1 MFILTISVFLL
12 QFTTTHAHVT
22 CDQCSLIAADIASFA
37 ANNTDIAAAVKLLE
51 TEYCDV
57 KYKSKP
63 IKKLACDAVAKG
75 LGSLVKVSRAPRNM
89 FYDSFVFPSLALYLL
104 LLSVFVSLSLSFSL
118 SSSDTFEY
126 IHVNVRAIICS
137 IYFSTSL
144 LI

>member
-89 FYDSFVFPSLALYLL
+89 FYDSFVFPSLAL
-104 LLSVFVSLSLSFSL
+104 SLFFFL
-118 SSSDTFEY
+118 SSSLCLCLFLYLRLTHLNTY
-126 IHVNVRAIICS
+126 MLMCAQ
-137 IYFSTSL
+137 
-144 LI
+144 